1 MKMNERCLPC
11 LINQVVKIAQITKIK
26 DSESLYKSVFLW
38 MSNMDFELTNPEI
51 IGATFAIIKEYIGND
66 DPYLELRNDY
76 NQLFLNME
84 KDFENQIKMSSQPFL
99 KAIKYAILGNV
110 IDFHAMYHRTNED
123 VLMLFES
130 VEQMFLEIDHTQ
142 ELLSD
147 LKNAKTLMYLGDN
160 CGEICLDKILIKYI
174 KQLNPHL
181 DIYFVTRG
189 HPVVNDSIESDAYKV
204 GIHDYAKIINNGD
217 DSLGTI
223 LRRTSPSFLKCYEDV
238 DVVIS
243 KGQANY
249 ESLSEEK
256 KNIYFLLMVKCEV
269 ISEYIG
275 VQKNSLVCM
284 KSDINI

>member
-11 LINQVVKIAQITKIK
+11 LINQVVKIAQMTKIK
-26 DSESLYKSVFLW
+26 NPQVLYKTVFSW

-51 IGATFAIIKEYIGND
+51 IGAMFAIVKEYIGDN

-84 KDFENQIKMSSQPFL
+84 KDFEDQIMMSSQPFL

-110 IDFHAMYHRTNED
+110 IDFHAMNHKTNQE
-123 VLMLFES
+123 VLKMFES

-189 HPVVNDSIESDAYKV
+189 QPVVNDSIESDAYKV

-223 LRRTSPSFLKCYEDV
+223 LHRTSPSFLKCYEDV

-275 VQKNSLVCM
+275 VQKNSLVCI
-284 KSDINI
+284 KSDINV